1 MSNLIIVSKIKQ
13 KNNEKKFA
21 NEFSIQFQTVRH
33 RLTIFN
39 TSYFS
44 IRMLS
49 HPIFWYAIQI
59 SQTKKKCAMCPHRKV
74 KIIFTLEMKHQS
86 TVNFMLTVDC
96 LLRWL
101 LYGFLPAQ
109 DEINLNK
116 KRIINMFSD
125 EFIIN
130 TY

>member
-1 MSNLIIVSKIKQ
+1 
-13 KNNEKKFA
+13 
-21 NEFSIQFQTVRH
+21 
-33 RLTIFN
+33 
-39 TSYFS
+39 
-44 IRMLS
+44 
-49 HPIFWYAIQI
+49 
-59 SQTKKKCAMCPHRKV
+59 MCPHRKV
-74 KIIFTLEMKHQS
+74 KIIFSLEMKHQS

-116 KRIINMFSD
+116 KKIINMFSD

-130 TY
+130 TYKLIRFNNLSVSVRVLLYVVGRCRACKITLEVILFMYLIWSCAIAIVAGFLYIFNQISGCLP

>member
-59 SQTKKKCAMCPHRKV
+59 SQTKKNAPCV
-74 KIIFTLEMKHQS
+74 
-86 TVNFMLTVDC
+86 
-96 LLRWL
+96 
-101 LYGFLPAQ
+101 
-109 DEINLNK
+109 
-116 KRIINMFSD
+116 RIEKLKLSFHSK
-125 EFIIN
+125 
-130 TY
+130 